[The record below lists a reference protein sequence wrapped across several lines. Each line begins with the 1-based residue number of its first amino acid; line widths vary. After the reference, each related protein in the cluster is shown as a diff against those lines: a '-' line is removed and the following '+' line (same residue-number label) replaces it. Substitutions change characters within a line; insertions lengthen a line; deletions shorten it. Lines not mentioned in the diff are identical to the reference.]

1 MIIQGHFFLFL
12 LKKMWVLTTYVFM
25 KTLRKYYETFIIK
38 YSSLTSLLCPCR
50 LYKKGKQV
58 FCDRA
63 IAKLSMG
70 HSKNI

>member
-12 LKKMWVLTTYVFM
+12 LKKMLVLTTYVSM

-38 YSSLTSLLCPCR
+38 YSSSTSLLCSYHV
-50 LYKKGKQV
+50 YKKGKQV
-58 FCDRA
+58 LCDRA

-70 HSKNI
+70 HSKSI